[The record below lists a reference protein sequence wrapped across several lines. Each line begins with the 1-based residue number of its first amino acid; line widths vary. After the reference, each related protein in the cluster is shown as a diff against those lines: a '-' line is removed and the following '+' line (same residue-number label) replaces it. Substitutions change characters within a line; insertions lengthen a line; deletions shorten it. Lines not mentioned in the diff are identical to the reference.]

1 MKKNVNIVPI
11 LALVLASLA
20 CQSLTGGGDEPQ
32 PQPLEPVDGGS
43 GGSSDS
49 PGDPGYSFDTV
60 SDFPLTD
67 DAQNVIESDGTVI
80 YQTEMSVEEVMEFYR
95 DVLTAQ
101 GYTERDLLTTLTDGV
116 FSFVFDGHE
125 SGQALVIQGF
135 DLKNGTTNV
144 SIRLEQLD

>member
-49 PGDPGYSFDTV
+49 PGDPENSFDTV

>member
-49 PGDPGYSFDTV
+49 PGDPGNSFDTV

>member
-49 PGDPGYSFDTV
+49 PGDPGNSIDTV

>member
-49 PGDPGYSFDTV
+49 PGDPGNLFDTV